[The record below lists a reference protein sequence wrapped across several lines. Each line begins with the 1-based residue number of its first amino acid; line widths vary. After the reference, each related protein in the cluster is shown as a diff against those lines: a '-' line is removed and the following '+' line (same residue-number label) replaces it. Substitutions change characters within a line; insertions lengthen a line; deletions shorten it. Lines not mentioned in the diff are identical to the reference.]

1 MRTARLAFAVLI
13 AWLIS
18 VPALVAA
25 PGSSR
30 LVRAIGM
37 TVSDVDRSVA
47 FYTQVLTFEKISDVE
62 VAGGDYEHLEGL
74 FGVRMR
80 VVSLKLGSEQ
90 LVLTQYLVPKGRAFP
105 TDSRSN
111 DRWFQH
117 AAIVVSDMDRA
128 YTRLRES
135 HVEYASSGPQ
145 TLPAWNKAAGG
156 IRAFY
161 FRDPDEHYL
170 ELIEFPAGKG
180 DPRWQ
185 RSDGRLFLGI
195 DHSAIVV
202 GDTARSEAFYR
213 GLGFHIT
220 GGSENYGD
228 EQEHLNNVFGAHLRI
243 TSMRT
248 DGGPGIELLE
258 YRVPRDGRAMPAD
271 IHPNDVVFW
280 DVMIAVPDRSL
291 LERLGAN
298 LVATPR
304 RELGFE
310 DAAIVRDPD
319 GHAMEL
325 VEE

>member
-1 MRTARLAFAVLI
+1 MKTARVAIVTLALL
-13 AWLIS
+13 LIS
-18 VPALVAA
+18 IPAFPAGANRSVK
-25 PGSSR
+25 
-30 LVRAIGM
+30 AIGM
-37 TVSDVDRSVA
+37 TVSDIDRSVA
-47 FYTQVLTFEKISDVE
+47 FYTQILAFEKVSAVE
-62 VAGGDYEHLEGL
+62 VAGPDYEHLEGV
-74 FGVRMR
+74 FGLRMR
-80 VVSLKLGSEQ
+80 VVTLKLGAEQ
-90 LVLTQYLVPKGRAFP
+90 LVLTQYLAQKGRAFP

-128 YTRLRES
+128 YARLREN

-202 GDTARSEAFYR
+202 SDTAKSEAFYR
-213 GLGFHIT
+213 DLGFHVA

-228 EQEHLNNVFGAHLRI
+228 EQEHLNNVFGAHIII

-248 DGGPGIELLE
+248 ESGPGIELLE
-258 YRVPRDGRAMPAD
+258 YLAPRDGRAMPAD
-271 IHPNDVVFW
+271 VHPNDVVFW
-280 DVMIAVPDRSL
+280 EVMIALPDVSVIQK
-291 LERLGAN
+291 LGADP
-298 LVATPR
+298 VATPH

-310 DAAIVRDPD
+310 NAAIVRDPD

-325 VEE
+325 VEQ

>member
-1 MRTARLAFAVLI
+1 MRTSRVAIATLAV
-13 AWLIS
+13 WLIF
-18 VPALVAA
+18 ATAVAA
-25 PGSSR
+25 GSNRS
-30 LVRAIGM
+30 VQAIGM
-37 TVSDVDRSVA
+37 TVSDIDRSVA
-47 FYTQVLTFEKISDVE
+47 FYTQVLTFEKVSDIE
-62 VAGGDYEHLEGL
+62 VAGPDYEHLEGI
-74 FGVRMR
+74 FGLRMR
-80 VVSLKLGSEQ
+80 VATLKLGTEK
-90 LVLTQYLVPKGRAFP
+90 LILTQYLAPKGRAFP
-105 TDSRSN
+105 ADSRSN

-117 AAIVVSDMDRA
+117 IAIVVSDMDRA
-128 YTRLRES
+128 YARLRED

-185 RSDGRLFLGI
+185 QSDGSLFLGI

-202 GDTARSEAFYR
+202 SDTARSERFYR
-213 GLGFHIT
+213 GLGFHVA

-243 TSMRT
+243 TSMRA
-248 DGGPGIELLE
+248 DGGPGVELLE
-258 YRVPRDGRAMPAD
+258 YLAPSDGRAMPAD
-271 IHPNDVVFW
+271 VRPNDIVYW
-280 DVMIAVPDRSL
+280 NLMIAAPDAL
-291 LERLGAN
+291 GVQKLGAN
-298 LVATPR
+298 SVATLG

-310 DAAIVRDPD
+310 AAAIVRDPD

-325 VEE
+325 VKQ

>member
-1 MRTARLAFAVLI
+1 MRTARVGIVAVLV
-13 AWLIS
+13 WLIS
-18 VPALVAA
+18 GPAFAA
-25 PGSSR
+25 SSSR
-30 LVRAIGM
+30 SVMAIGM

-62 VAGGDYEHLEGL
+62 VAGADYEHLEGV
-74 FGVRMR
+74 FGLRMR
-80 VVSLKLGSEQ
+80 VVTLKLGAEQ
-90 LVLTQYLVPKGRAFP
+90 LSLTQYLAPRGQAFP
-105 TDSRSN
+105 ADSRSN

-128 YTRLRES
+128 YARLREN

-170 ELIEFPAGKG
+170 ELIEFPSGKG

-185 RSDGRLFLGI
+185 RSDGRLFLGV

-202 GDTARSEAFYR
+202 SDTAKSEAFYR
-213 GLGFHIT
+213 DLGFHVA

-228 EQEHLNNVFGAHLRI
+228 EQEHLNNVFGAHLI
-243 TSMRT
+243 VTSMRT
-248 DGGPGIELLE
+248 ESGPGIELLE
-258 YRVPRDGRAMPAD
+258 YLAPRDGRAMPAD
-271 IHPNDVVFW
+271 VHPNDIVFW
-280 DVMIAVPDRSL
+280 DVMIAGPDRSL

-298 LVATPR
+298 PVATPR

-310 DAAIVRDPD
+310 NAAIVRDPD
-319 GHAMEL
+319 GHAIEL
-325 VEE
+325 VKQ